1 MLLTAVMVAAF
12 TWIRQGP
19 IFQISPVKAGRDS
32 TIQLKASIN
41 PNPAR
46 ESLVLT
52 MPMHFAQ
59 TKTEFALLDQQG
71 RILRIGLITGTQTFL
86 DVSELK
92 NGTYF
97 IRVTTHQR
105 EVAGFKF
112 IKLK

>member
-1 MLLTAVMVAAF
+1 MVLTGVMVAAF

-19 IFQISPVKAGRDS
+19 YFQISPGQAGADS
-32 TIQLKASIN
+32 SIQLKARIN

-52 MPMHFAQ
+52 MPMRFAQ
-59 TKTEFALLDQQG
+59 AKTEYALLDQQG
-71 RILRIGLITGTQTFL
+71 RILRTGRITGPQTFL
-86 DVSELK
+86 DVAELK

-97 IRVTTHQR
+97 IKVITQQR